1 MYPTR
6 IQRIKDIPENVFKK
20 HEELVG
26 VLRHGLSQEGE
37 ISDGSIYSKRY
48 WNPASAQESLIE
60 KFWRQRFSY
69 KMLEASALHKTAAV
83 GLLF

>member
-1 MYPTR
+1 M
-6 IQRIKDIPENVFKK
+6 
-20 HEELVG
+20 VG

-48 WNPASAQESLIE
+48 WKPASAQESLIE

-69 KMLEASALHKTAAV
+69 KMLEASAQESLVDTSWRLR
-83 GLLF
+83 LLWESSSRLVDTIALDR